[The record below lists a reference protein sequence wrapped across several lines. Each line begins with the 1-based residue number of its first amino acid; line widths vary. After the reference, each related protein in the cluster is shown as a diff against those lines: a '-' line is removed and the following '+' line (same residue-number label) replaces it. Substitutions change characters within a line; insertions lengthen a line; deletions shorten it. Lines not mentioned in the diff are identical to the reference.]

1 MEKKFSVGLAGGA
14 ETNVLFA
21 KDIKDLSNAL
31 SSYGENVFW
40 VFDTNSA
47 RLFSSLP
54 EKRIVLESG
63 EVNKNMKSL
72 EAIIS
77 SALSFSSARDTR
89 FIAFGGGVVCDMT
102 ALASSLYMRGTRL
115 TLVPTTLLCMVD
127 ASVGGKTAIDYM
139 GGKNLVGT
147 FYPADDVIISVD
159 TLRTLPEKEFRCG
172 LGEVIKHAFL
182 SEDSTL
188 FNFLSENRDRIMRK
202 EKAVLEELVYLSL
215 FVKCSFIEKDPLEK
229 KGIRSYLNLG
239 HTFAHAL
246 ESMAGYKISHGE
258 AVAWGLGRALEAS
271 TFMDLVPSSFAENG
285 ISLLKSYGYDMDYR
299 IGRGDW
305 ISFAKALMKD
315 KKKSM
320 GCVKF
325 VLLSGFGHPQLMS
338 LDNTLVQKL
347 CIESARVK
355 F

>member
-14 ETNVLFA
+14 VTNVLFA

-202 EKAVLEELVYLSL
+202 EKAALEELVYLSL
-215 FVKCSFIEKDPLEK
+215 SVKCSFIEKDPLEK

-258 AVAWGLGRALEAS
+258 AVAWGVARALEAS
-271 TFMDLVPSSFAENG
+271 YEENG
-285 ISLLKSYGYDMDYR
+285 LDESVLKRGLTLLTDYGYDIGYR
-299 IGRGDW
+299 IASSSWESYYRAIG
-305 ISFAKALMKD
+305 KD
-315 KKKSM
+315 KKKS
-320 GCVKF
+320 GGKVKF
-325 VLLSGFGHPQLMS
+325 VLLSAPGRPYLAPLDEHTVRS
-338 LDNTLVQKL
+338 LVVQKY
-347 CIESARVK
+347 
-355 F
+355 